1 MSYDFYAEKYGR
13 PNVREWNQYTILKC
27 TKSGDE
33 EKYKRSV
40 REFYKNKQIDRYWGY
55 TKWFIPDKKD
65 IPANSVL
72 IKIEFRLKK
81 AFISGDDE
89 QFWPK
94 ENTLCKD
101 KFLKIPYVRP
111 SSWKGS
117 LRYVVQDLIKKQTEN
132 HVERLFGNKKAGEK
146 AKRGRLTFYP
156 TFLNNIDLD
165 VIAPHDRKTKAGKTG
180 ISPIYYEVA
189 PKGTPGIF
197 ALLYHPFDLIGHEEK
212 LKEEVLQDLEIL
224 IETIP
229 AMLTKY
235 GFGAKTTVGYGVTEV
250 KKIEVNGMDCGNDWN
265 TVLEVV
271 KHEYEK

>member
-13 PNVREWNQYTILKC
+13 LNVREWNQYTIMKC
-27 TKSGDE
+27 TKRGDE
-33 EKYKRSV
+33 EKYKKSI
-40 REFYKNKQIDRYWGY
+40 REFYKNKQIDRYWEY

-65 IPANSVL
+65 IPANSIL
-72 IKIEFRLKK
+72 IKIEFQLMK

-101 KFLKIPYVRP
+101 KILKIPYVRP

-117 LRYVVQDLIKKQTEN
+117 LRYVIRDIMKKTEIPI
-132 HVERLFGNKKAGEK
+132 ERLFGNEKAGK
-146 AKRGRLTFYP
+146 NAKRGRLTFYP

-165 VIAPHDRKTKAGKTG
+165 VIAPHDKKTKAGKKR

-197 ALLYHPFDLIGHEEK
+197 ALLYFPFDLLGKDKKEI
-212 LKEEVLQDLEIL
+212 KEEVTQDFEIL
-224 IETIP
+224 NDAIP

-235 GFGAKTTVGYGVTEV
+235 GFGAKTTAGYGVAEI
-250 KKIEVNGMDCGNDWN
+250 KKIEVNGKDCGNDWN
-265 TVLEVV
+265 KVLEVV